1 MSFRTV
7 KDRVRH
13 TLMFEIIGVALFIPL
28 ASYAFE
34 FGAAHMG
41 VISVVSATIATV
53 WNFLFNMGFDKVMYR
68 KLGHTQK
75 TLWLRV
81 LHVMLFEG
89 GLMLMLIPPIAWYL
103 GISLMEAL
111 RMDVFIVAFY
121 MVYAFCFNWA
131 YDWVFPIKAS
141 GLGSA

>member
-13 TLMFEIIGVALFIPL
+13 TLMFEIIGVLLFIPL
-28 ASYAFE
+28 ATYAFE

-41 VISVVSATIATV
+41 VISIGSATIATV
-53 WNFLFNMGFDKVMYR
+53 WNFLFNMGFDKVMLR
-68 KLGHTQK
+68 KLGHTHK

-81 LHVMLFEG
+81 LHAVLFEG

-111 RMDVFIVAFY
+111 MMDIFIVAFY
-121 MVYAFCFNWA
+121 LVYAFCFNWM
-131 YDWVFPIKAS
+131 YDVVFPVKAS
-141 GLGSA
+141 EFGSS